1 MKMMKCVW
9 ILLKERDSIRNDPE
23 NKYNDFYLWN
33 LSNWAGG
40 VFFKNVTQNYIIHY
54 FNIED
59 D

>member
-9 ILLKERDSIRNDPE
+9 ILLKEKDSIRNDPE

-40 VFFKNVTQNYIIHY
+40 VFSRMLLRII
-54 FNIED
+54 
-59 D
+59 